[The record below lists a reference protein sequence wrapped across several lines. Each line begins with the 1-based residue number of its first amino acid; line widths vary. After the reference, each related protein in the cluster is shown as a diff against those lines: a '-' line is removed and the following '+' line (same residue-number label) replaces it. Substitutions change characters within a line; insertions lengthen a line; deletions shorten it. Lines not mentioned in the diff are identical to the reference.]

1 MMLFACA
8 LLVAAASDLAPL
20 EQKMAAA
27 VPECQVRFSF
37 ASSGTLA
44 RQIMHGADFDI
55 FLAASRRYVDDVVNA
70 RAADGATVRS
80 YARGRIAVWSATGI
94 SWKTLRK
101 AGRISLAN
109 PVHAP
114 YGAAAKQV
122 LERQGLWTALEPKIV
137 YGENIR
143 QAWRFAA
150 TGNADATLTSWSL
163 VHDKG
168 GELLPEA
175 WHDPIVQTAVIP
187 KRSQNPAAA
196 ARFLTWLTSAA
207 GQKVLSDAGLM
218 PVREEKKAR
227 REQ

>member
-1 MMLFACA
+1 MLFACA

-20 EQKMAAA
+20 EQKLAAA
-27 VPECQVRFSF
+27 VPECRVRFSF
-37 ASSGTLA
+37 GSSGTLA
-44 RQIMHGADFDI
+44 RQILHGADFDV
-55 FLAASRRYVDDVVNA
+55 FLAASRRFVDDVVSA
-70 RAADGATVRS
+70 RAAESATVRP
-80 YARGRIAVWSATGI
+80 YARGRIAVWSPSGI

-101 AGRISLAN
+101 ATRISIAN
-109 PVHAP
+109 PALAP

-122 LERQGLWTALEPKIV
+122 LERQGIWAAVAPKIV

-143 QAWRFAA
+143 QAWRFAV

-168 GELLPEA
+168 GELLPES

-187 KRSQNPAAA
+187 TRSTNPAAA
-196 ARFLTWLTSAA
+196 AKFLNWLTSPA

-218 PVREEKKAR
+218 PVR
-227 REQ
+227 

>member
-1 MMLFACA
+1 MLLACT

-44 RQIMHGADFDI
+44 RQIVHGADFDL
-55 FLAASRRYVDDVVNA
+55 FLAANRRYVDEVVKG
-70 RAADGATVRS
+70 RAAEASTVRA
-80 YARGRIAVWSATGI
+80 YARGRIAVWSLSGI
-94 SWKTLRK
+94 SWKTLTK
-101 AGRISLAN
+101 ASRISIAN

-114 YGAAAKQV
+114 YGAAAKQA
-122 LERQGLWTALEPKIV
+122 LERQGLWAAVSPNIV

-143 QAWRFAA
+143 QAYQFAV
-150 TGNADATLTSWSL
+150 TGNADATVTSWSL

-168 GELLPEA
+168 GDLLPES

-187 KRSQNPAAA
+187 RRGTNPAAA
-196 ARFLTWLTSAA
+196 ARFLNWLTSAA
-207 GQKVLSDAGLM
+207 GQKILSEAGLM
-218 PVREEKKAR
+218 PVR
-227 REQ
+227 